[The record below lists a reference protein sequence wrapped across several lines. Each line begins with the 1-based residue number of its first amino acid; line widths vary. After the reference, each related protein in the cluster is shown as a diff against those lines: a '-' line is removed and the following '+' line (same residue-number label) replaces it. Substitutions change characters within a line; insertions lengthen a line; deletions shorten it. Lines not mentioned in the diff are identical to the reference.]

1 MRKILI
7 TGGAGLLGFNLCKV
21 LSEKDDVQLTVLD
34 KNSENLKKLQ
44 IFFPSVNVIKA
55 DLTELDGWE
64 NGISNYDHLIIC
76 HAQITSLDELDFEKN
91 NISSTKNLLKIFE
104 NNNLNSCIHISSSV
118 VNSKADDFYSRTKR
132 EQEKL
137 VISSKLPYTIL
148 RPTLMFGLFDRK
160 HLGWLSKFMSKSPVF
175 PIPGKGKY
183 LRQPLYAKDFC
194 RIIEECLHGRHV
206 GKVYNISGQTKI
218 FYIDIIRSIKKVT
231 NSKSI
236 IMRIPYSLFFILLK
250 IYSVFVTN
258 PPFNVNQLRA
268 LVIPETFEI
277 IDWENIFSIKQTDF
291 LEALDET
298 FNDPSLS
305 NLELDRL

>member
-1 MRKILI
+1 MRKIFI

-34 KNSENLKKLQ
+34 KNSENLRKLQ
-44 IFFPSVNVIKA
+44 IFFPSVDVIRA
-55 DLTELDGWE
+55 DLSVMDGWE
-64 NGISNYDHLIIC
+64 KGITNYDHLIIC
-76 HAQITSLDELDFEKN
+76 HAQITSLDKVDFEQN
-91 NISSTKNLLKIFE
+91 NILATKNLLKIFE
-104 NNNLNSCIHISSSV
+104 DKNLDSCIHISSSV
-118 VNSKADDFYSRTKR
+118 VNSKAEDFYSKTKR
-132 EQEKL
+132 DQEKL

-160 HLGWLSKFMSKSPVF
+160 HLGWLSKFMSKSPIF

-183 LRQPLYAKDFC
+183 LRQPLYVKDFC
-194 RIIEECLHGRHV
+194 KIIEECLNGRHL

-231 NSKSI
+231 NSKSL
-236 IMRIPYSLFFILLK
+236 IMQIPYSLFFILLK
-250 IYSVFVTN
+250 VYSFFVTN

-277 IDWENIFSIKQTDF
+277 IDWENIFAIKQTDF
-291 LEALDET
+291 KEALEET

-305 NLELDRL
+305 NIELDRL

>member
-1 MRKILI
+1 
-7 TGGAGLLGFNLCKV
+7 
-21 LSEKDDVQLTVLD
+21 
-34 KNSENLKKLQ
+34 
-44 IFFPSVNVIKA
+44 
-55 DLTELDGWE
+55 
-64 NGISNYDHLIIC
+64 
-76 HAQITSLDELDFEKN
+76 
-91 NISSTKNLLKIFE
+91 
-104 NNNLNSCIHISSSV
+104 
-118 VNSKADDFYSRTKR
+118 
-132 EQEKL
+132 
-137 VISSKLPYTIL
+137 
-148 RPTLMFGLFDRK
+148 MFGLCDRK

-236 IMRIPYSLFFILLK
+236 IMHIPYSLFFILLK
-250 IYSVFVTN
+250 IYSIFVTN

-277 IDWENIFSIKQTDF
+277 IDWENIFAIKQTDF
-291 LEALDET
+291 KEALEET

-305 NLELDRL
+305 NIELDRL

>member
-1 MRKILI
+1 MRKIFI

-34 KNSENLKKLQ
+34 KNSANLKKLQ

-55 DLTELDGWE
+55 DLSVMDGWE
-64 NGISNYDHLIIC
+64 KGISNYNHLIIC
-76 HAQITSLDELDFEKN
+76 HAQITSLDEVDFEQN
-91 NISSTKNLLKIFE
+91 NILATKNLLKIFE
-104 NNNLNSCIHISSSV
+104 DKNLDSCIHISSSV
-118 VNSKADDFYSRTKR
+118 VNSKAEDFYSKTKR
-132 EQEKL
+132 DQEKL

-160 HLGWLSKFMSKSPVF
+160 HLGWLSKFMSKSPIF
-175 PIPGKGKY
+175 PIPGKGRY
-183 LRQPLYAKDFC
+183 LRQPLYVKDFC
-194 RIIEECLHGRHV
+194 RIIEECLNGRHLS
-206 GKVYNISGQTKI
+206 KVYNISGQTKI

-231 NSKSI
+231 NSKSV
-236 IMRIPYSLFFILLK
+236 IMQIPYSLFFILLK
-250 IYSVFVTN
+250 VYSFFVTN

-291 LEALDET
+291 KEALEET
-298 FNDPSLS
+298 FNDPTLS
-305 NLELDRL
+305 NLDLDRL

>member
-1 MRKILI
+1 MRKIFI

-21 LSEKDDVQLTVLD
+21 LLEKDDVQLTVLD
-34 KNSENLKKLQ
+34 KNSANLNKLQ
-44 IFFPSVNVIKA
+44 IFFPSVDVIRA
-55 DLTELDGWE
+55 DLSVMDGWE
-64 NGISNYDHLIIC
+64 KEITNYDHLIIC
-76 HAQITSLDELDFEKN
+76 HAQITSLDKVDFEQN
-91 NISSTKNLLKIFE
+91 NILATKNLLKIFE
-104 NNNLNSCIHISSSV
+104 DKNLDSCIHISSSV
-118 VNSKADDFYSRTKR
+118 VNSKAEDFYSKTKR
-132 EQEKL
+132 DQEKL

-160 HLGWLSKFMSKSPVF
+160 HLGWLSKFMSKSPIF

-183 LRQPLYAKDFC
+183 LRQPLYVKDFC
-194 RIIEECLHGRHV
+194 KIIEECLNGRHL

-231 NSKSI
+231 NSKSV
-236 IMRIPYSLFFILLK
+236 IMQIPYSLFFILLK
-250 IYSVFVTN
+250 VYSFFVTN